1 MTAGKIMLVGIGPG
15 STEHMTAR
23 ARAAIAEA
31 DTIIGYVT
39 YIKLVADL
47 IEGKEIIRKVHD
59 RRAGPRH
66 RSAGARPRG
75 QEGGAHL
82 VGRRGRVRH
91 GRAHV

>member
-39 YIKLVADL
+39 YIKLVADPHRRQ
-47 IEGKEIIRKVHD
+47 GDHPQVHD

-66 RSAGARPRG
+66 RSAGARPPG

-82 VGRRGRVRH
+82 FGRCGRVRH